1 MDEILNFMR
10 SPVVSIDSQSTAQEG
25 AQLML
30 NKSVSSLLVKENDNF
45 VGIVT
50 HTDLVREVLATG
62 MDPKT
67 TKMTSVMTHPLITK
81 DHYLTRSDV
90 HEFMLRKKI
99 KHLAVT
105 QEGKIVGILTTK
117 DLLS

>member
-10 SPVVSIDSQSTAQEG
+10 SPVISIDSQATAQEG
-25 AQLML
+25 AEHMIK
-30 NKSVSSLLVKENDNF
+30 NKVSSLIVMESENF

-50 HTDLVREVLATG
+50 HSDLVRGVVATG
-62 MDPKT
+62 LDPKT
-67 TKMTSVMTHPLITK
+67 TNMKSVMTHPVITM
-81 DHYLTRSDV
+81 DHYLTRR
-90 HEFMLRKKI
+90 EANELMLKKKI

-105 QEGKIVGILTTK
+105 REGKIVGILTMK